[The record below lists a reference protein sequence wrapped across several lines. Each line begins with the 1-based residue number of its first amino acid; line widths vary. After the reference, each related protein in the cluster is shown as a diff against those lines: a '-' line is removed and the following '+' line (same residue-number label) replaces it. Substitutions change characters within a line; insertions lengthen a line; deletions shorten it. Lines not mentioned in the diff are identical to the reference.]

1 MDGQVRYGSLEEAVK
16 ALVNQANNLD
26 DPIDTYMQQQNQ
38 IGESGATAWGGTA
51 AEQIVPILDA
61 IKADIVELQA
71 ACQEFSEKVSASLEN
86 YAAADVQGSQNI
98 EGVKS

>member
-1 MDGQVRYGSLEEAVK
+1 MH
-16 ALVNQANNLD
+16 NLD